1 MWPRV
6 GCLGLLIALVEPSY
20 AQTDAV
26 DEWRKQISVRLEAN
40 KRASPFSALDHTSTA
55 KVSFVINRTGRL
67 VSSQL
72 TAKTAPP
79 RWMRK
84 LSRSLSAPP
93 LPVPPPEVRDDGLR
107 MTIPIVFQ
115 PWPAAHREIIQGEA
129 TVDAKHLPWLLNPV
143 VPQCGFR
150 SAFSAA

>member
-6 GCLGLLIALVEPSY
+6 GCLGLLIAVVEPSY

-26 DEWRKQISVRLEAN
+26 GEWRKQISVRLEAN
-40 KRASPFSALDHTSTA
+40 KRASPFSTLDRTSTA
-55 KVSFVINRTGRL
+55 KVSFVIDRTGRL

-72 TAKTAPP
+72 TAKTGPP
-79 RWMRK
+79 TLDEEALAIVER
-84 LSRSLSAPP
+84 SAPF
-93 LPVPPPEVRDDGLR
+93 PVPPSEVRDDGLR

-129 TVDAKHLPWLLNPV
+129 TVAAKM
-143 VPQCGFR
+143 R
-150 SAFSAA
+150 SICRGC